1 MNPNELVIKFETV
14 DYQTEGAVTRLVG
27 FARARSL
34 LALLDAAD
42 LEANPRTAKV
52 GPITT
57 DIIESIQTSPELFPF
72 KTKGILIASANCR
85 QLERKRYHVTFENPH
100 IEGILDG
107 GHNTLAIGIHIL
119 SSAGV
124 DQKALKKIKTWPDF
138 KELWVESKPLIA
150 ELKASNALGEG
161 GPLDFLVPL
170 EVLIP
175 TAPDDALKLEEFT
188 SSLFEICAARN
199 NNKQLADEA
208 KANKKGLY
216 DYLRTTIPNYI
227 ANRVE
232 WKQNEGGEIKVRD
245 IVALTWIPLSVLHLP
260 NGVSSP
266 RLLDVYNSK
275 GKCSTAFDTLMVHP
289 EVSSEAPDGTHELFN
304 TAVGSALRIA
314 GKLPELYDLVYRK
327 FPDAYNDGG
336 VSRFGG
342 LKAVS
347 KKEDMRTKPLST
359 FTKAPVDYRYP
370 DGFIMPLVCGL
381 KALMKLDANGMVV
394 WKVDDPVK
402 FLDSHFDDIVRKYKV
417 IVQAFQGDAQKIG
430 KNEGSYSLAYDAFE
444 TELFKLAQPA

>member
-1 MNPNELVIKFETV
+1 MNPNELIIKFETV
-14 DYQTEGAVTRLVG
+14 HDQAEGAVTRLVG
-27 FARARSL
+27 FARARNL

-72 KTKGILIASANCR
+72 KTKGILVASANCR
-85 QLERKRYHVTFENPH
+85 ELERKRYHVTFESPH

-107 GHNTLAIGIHIL
+107 GHNTLAIGLHIL
-119 SSAGV
+119 TSAGV
-124 DQKALKKIKTWPDF
+124 DPKVLKKIKTWPDF

-150 ELKASNALGEG
+150 DLKASAGLGEG

-170 EVLIP
+170 EILIP
-175 TAPDDALKLEEFT
+175 TEPDDALKLEEFT

-216 DYLRTTIPNYI
+216 DYLRTTLPKHI
-227 ANRVE
+227 AGRVE

-245 IVALTWIPLSVLHLP
+245 IVALTWVPLSVLPLP
-260 NGVSSP
+260 SGVSSP
-266 RLLDVYNSK
+266 RSLDVYNSK

-289 EVSSEAPDGTHELFN
+289 EVSTEAPDGTHELFN

-314 GKLPELYDLVYRK
+314 GQLPELYDLIYRK

-381 KALMKLDANGMVV
+381 KALMKLDQNGMVT
-394 WKVDDPVK
+394 WKVDNPAR
-402 FLDSHFDDIVRKYKV
+402 FLDVHFDDIVRKYKV
-417 IVQAFQGDAQKIG
+417 IVQAFAGDAQKIG